1 MRDTTATYQR
11 LQAIIVHAGCP
22 ICGLSQ
28 AAVKTYL
35 DTLLWES
42 STDPN
47 AYEMLGA
54 SLGFCGRHSRQLL
67 DFGGQRPAAA
77 VVERA
82 SLLAAIRRLP
92 DLVASL
98 PAAPKARFAWPWR
111 AADIPGDQEAPAQGI
126 EPCPACVREAHEE
139 ARGITVFLAHLDEF
153 AGPLERAGGLCL
165 PHFVQVTRAA
175 KAPARV
181 TLLAMQ
187 QRLWTDLAADLEE
200 FIDKQKAHHYGE
212 PISDPARLAVERTI
226 TGLTGAY
233 PAR

>member
-11 LQAIIVHAGCP
+11 LQAIIVHPGCP

-28 AAVKTYL
+28 GAVKTYL

-77 VVERA
+77 IVERA

-92 DLVASL
+92 DLVA
-98 PAAPKARFAWPWR
+98 AAPPPAKSWFPWPRR
-111 AADIPGDQEAPAQGI
+111 AADPPGDHAAFAPGI

-153 AGPLERAGGLCL
+153 AGPLEAAGGLCL
-165 PHFVQVTRAA
+165 PHFVQATRAA
-175 KAPARV
+175 KLPVRDA
-181 TLLAMQ
+181 LLAMQ
-187 QRLWTDLAADLEE
+187 QRLWGDLAAHLEE
-200 FIDKQKAHHYGE
+200 FIDKQKAHHFGE
-212 PISDPARLAVERTI
+212 SISDPARLAVERTI
-226 TGLTGAY
+226 TSLTGDY